1 MRKRGASRAR
11 IFARTFTEEKT
22 DPAAEGAPNVVLQE
36 KAGSGGRFRAC
47 CARRKRVPGVA
58 LRREAAIV
66 APRRAP
72 PARTR
77 LGRSDEGMAS
87 DVRIALDVMGGDY
100 GPAVAVAAAAVAL
113 ERRPDLRFLL
123 YGEEKAV
130 APILARH
137 SRLASKSRIF
147 HTDVAV
153 KMSDKP
159 SQALRTGRRV
169 SSMWQALEAVKSGA
183 ADCAVSAGNTGALMA
198 MAKFCLHTM
207 SPIERPAIAA
217 MWPTLRGESI
227 VLDVGA
233 TIGADAQHLVDL
245 AVMGAAMARIVFDID
260 SPTVGLLN
268 VGVEEIKGVEEVR
281 AAARIL
287 REANLPNMRYHGFVE
302 GDDLGKGAVDVFVT
316 EGFTGNI
323 ALKTAEG
330 TARQLGQYMRDAMS
344 YSLMSRIGFLFARNA
359 VAALRAKMGPRVSGG
374 VFLGLDGVVIK
385 AHGGADAESYAGA
398 VELGYDMVRQELLGK
413 IREMIAQA
421 NGFRPM
427 PAHSRAAQS

>member
-1 MRKRGASRAR
+1 
-11 IFARTFTEEKT
+11 
-22 DPAAEGAPNVVLQE
+22 
-36 KAGSGGRFRAC
+36 
-47 CARRKRVPGVA
+47 
-58 LRREAAIV
+58 
-66 APRRAP
+66 
-72 PARTR
+72 
-77 LGRSDEGMAS
+77 MAS
-87 DVRIALDVMGGDY
+87 DIRIALEAMGGDH
-100 GPAVAVAAAAVAL
+100 GPTVVAPAAALAL
-113 ERRPDLRFLL
+113 ERRPDLEFLF
-123 YGEEKAV
+123 YGEEQAI

-137 SRLASKSRIF
+137 ARLKAKSRIF

-153 KMSDKP
+153 KMSDRP

-169 SSMWQALEAVKSGA
+169 SSMWQAVEAVKSGE

-207 SPIERPAIAA
+207 SPVERPAIAA

-233 TIGADAQHLVDL
+233 TIGGDSQHLVDL
-245 AVMGAAMARIVFDID
+245 AVMGAAMARIVFGID

-268 VGVEEIKGVEEVR
+268 VGTEEIKGVEEVR
-281 AAARIL
+281 AAARVL

-330 TARQLGQYMRDAMS
+330 TARQLVQYMRDAMS
-344 YSLMSRIGFLFARNA
+344 YNLMSRIGFLFARKA
-359 VAALRAKMGPRVSGG
+359 LAALRAKMGPRASGG

-398 VELGYDMVRQELLGK
+398 IELGYDMVRQELLGK

-421 NGFRPM
+421 SGFRPM
-427 PAHSRAAQS
+427 AAPSRAAQS

>member
-1 MRKRGASRAR
+1 
-11 IFARTFTEEKT
+11 
-22 DPAAEGAPNVVLQE
+22 
-36 KAGSGGRFRAC
+36 
-47 CARRKRVPGVA
+47 
-58 LRREAAIV
+58 
-66 APRRAP
+66 
-72 PARTR
+72 
-77 LGRSDEGMAS
+77 MAN
-87 DVRIALDVMGGDY
+87 DIRIALDAMGGDY
-100 GPAVAVAAAAVAL
+100 GPAVVVPGAAVAL
-113 ERRPDLRFLL
+113 ERRPDVEFLI
-123 YGEEKAV
+123 YGDERSIGLALAHHARLKA
-130 APILARH
+130 R
-137 SRLASKSRIF
+137 SRII

-159 SQALRTGRRV
+159 SQALRMGRRV
-169 SSMWQALEAVKSGA
+169 SSMWQAIEAVKSGA
-183 ADCAVSAGNTGALMA
+183 ADYAVSAGNTGALMA

-207 SPIERPAIAA
+207 SSIERPAIAA
-217 MWPTLRGESI
+217 IWPTLRGESI

-245 AVMGAAMARIVFDID
+245 AVMGAAMARIVFEID

-268 VGVEEIKGVEEVR
+268 VGTEEIKGVEEVK
-281 AAARIL
+281 AAARTL
-287 REANLPNMRYHGFVE
+287 REASLPNMRYRGFVE

-330 TARQLGQYMRDAMS
+330 TARQFSQYMRDAMS
-344 YSLMSRIGFLFARNA
+344 YSFMSRIGFLFARKA
-359 VAALRAKMGPRVSGG
+359 LAALRAKMAPRASGG

-421 NGFRPM
+421 NGLRPM
-427 PAHSRAAQS
+427 PVPSRAAQS

>member
-1 MRKRGASRAR
+1 
-11 IFARTFTEEKT
+11 
-22 DPAAEGAPNVVLQE
+22 
-36 KAGSGGRFRAC
+36 
-47 CARRKRVPGVA
+47 
-58 LRREAAIV
+58 
-66 APRRAP
+66 
-72 PARTR
+72 
-77 LGRSDEGMAS
+77 MAS
-87 DVRIALDVMGGDY
+87 DICIALDAMGGDY
-100 GPAVAVAAAAVAL
+100 GPAVVVPAAAVAL
-113 ERRPDLRFLL
+113 ERRPDVQYLL
-123 YGEEKAV
+123 YGDERAIGQ
-130 APILARH
+130 ILEHHAK
-137 SRLASKSRIF
+137 LAGKSRVF

-169 SSMWQALEAVKSGA
+169 SSMWHTIEAVKSGA

-207 SPIERPAIAA
+207 APIERPAIAA

-233 TIGADAQHLVDL
+233 TIGGDAQHLVDL

-268 VGVEEIKGVEEVR
+268 VGTEEIKGVEEVK
-281 AAARIL
+281 AAGRIL
-287 REANLPNMRYHGFVE
+287 RDANLPNMRYQGFVE
-302 GDDLGKGAVDVFVT
+302 GDDLGRGAVDVFVT

-330 TARQLGQYMRDAMS
+330 TARQLGQYMRDAFS
-344 YSLMSRIGFLFARNA
+344 HSLMSRIGFLFARKA
-359 VAALRAKMGPRVSGG
+359 LDALRERMAPRAHGG

-385 AHGGADAESYAGA
+385 AHGGADADSYAGA
-398 VELGYDMVRQELLGK
+398 VELGYDMVRQELLAK

-421 NGFRPM
+421 SESRP
-427 PAHSRAAQS
+427 AAASPVAET

>member
-1 MRKRGASRAR
+1 
-11 IFARTFTEEKT
+11 
-22 DPAAEGAPNVVLQE
+22 
-36 KAGSGGRFRAC
+36 
-47 CARRKRVPGVA
+47 
-58 LRREAAIV
+58 
-66 APRRAP
+66 
-72 PARTR
+72 
-77 LGRSDEGMAS
+77 MAS
-87 DVRIALDVMGGDY
+87 DIRIALDAMGGDH
-100 GPAVAVAAAAVAL
+100 GPTVVVPAAAVAL
-113 ERRPDLRFLL
+113 ERRPDIQFLL
-123 YGEEKAV
+123 FGEEQAI

-137 SRLASKSRIF
+137 ARLKAKSRIF

-169 SSMWQALEAVKSGA
+169 SSMWQTVEAVKSGA

-207 SPIERPAIAA
+207 SPVERPAIAA

-233 TIGADAQHLVDL
+233 TIGGDSQHLVDL
-245 AVMGAAMARIVFDID
+245 AVMGAAMARIVFGID

-268 VGVEEIKGVEEVR
+268 VGTEEIKGVEEVR
-281 AAARIL
+281 AAARVL

-330 TARQLGQYMRDAMS
+330 TARQLVQYMRDAIS
-344 YSLMSRIGFLFARNA
+344 YSLMSRIGFLLARKA
-359 VAALRAKMGPRVSGG
+359 LAALRAKMGPRASGG

-421 NGFRPM
+421 NGIRPM
-427 PAHSRAAQS
+427 VAPSRAAQS

>member
-1 MRKRGASRAR
+1 
-11 IFARTFTEEKT
+11 
-22 DPAAEGAPNVVLQE
+22 
-36 KAGSGGRFRAC
+36 
-47 CARRKRVPGVA
+47 
-58 LRREAAIV
+58 
-66 APRRAP
+66 
-72 PARTR
+72 
-77 LGRSDEGMAS
+77 MAS
-87 DVRIALDVMGGDY
+87 EIRIALDAMGGDH
-100 GPAVAVAAAAVAL
+100 GPTVVVPGAAVAL
-113 ERRPDLRFLL
+113 ERRPDLQFLF
-123 YGEEKAV
+123 YGEEKA
-130 APILARH
+130 IARALEGH
-137 SRLASKSRIF
+137 ARLAARSRVF
-147 HTDVAV
+147 NTDVAV

-169 SSMWQALEAVKSGA
+169 SSMWQTIEAVKSGA

-207 SPIERPAIAA
+207 APIERPAIAA
-217 MWPTLRGESI
+217 MWPTLRGELI

-233 TIGADAQHLVDL
+233 TIGGDAQHLVDL
-245 AVMGAAMARIVFDID
+245 AVMGAAMARIVLGID

-281 AAARIL
+281 AAGRIL
-287 REANLPNMRYHGFVE
+287 READLPNLRYHGFVE

-330 TARQLGQYMRDAMS
+330 TARQLGQYIRDAMGS
-344 YSLMSRIGFLFARNA
+344 SLMARIGALFAGKA
-359 VAALRAKMGPRVSGG
+359 LTTLRAKMAPRASGG

-413 IREMIAQA
+413 ICEMIAHA
-421 NGFRPM
+421 NGFRPA
-427 PAHSRAAQS
+427 PAPSGEPRS